1 MVDELNNDQSTQQKI
16 LAAEKAVFIEQGL
29 AGARMQ
35 DIADR
40 AGINKALLHYYFRS
54 KEKLFDMVFAEA
66 AAKFLPRMSVLF
78 EPDVPLF
85 DKIRIFIDNYMT
97 LLMENP
103 FIPIFVLN
111 EVNKNPA
118 EIISKIWGGR
128 MPPIAEF
135 GLQIQREADAGRI
148 KPIKPVHLMLNMI
161 SMCVFPFIGRPI
173 VSTVF
178 NVDEAG
184 FSALLEERKTQVAD
198 FVIEAIRP

>member
-1 MVDELNNDQSTQQKI
+1 MVDELSEDQTTEQKI
-16 LAAEKAVFIEQGL
+16 LAAAKAVFIEQGL

-35 DIADR
+35 DIADK

-66 AAKFLPRMSVLF
+66 AAKFMPRMNVLF

-85 DKIRIFIDNYMT
+85 EKIRAFIDNYMT

-118 EIISKIWGGR
+118 EIIMKIWGGR

-135 GLQIQREADAGRI
+135 AVQIQREVDAGRI
-148 KPIKPVHLMLNMI
+148 KPIQPIHLMLNMI

-173 VSTVF
+173 VTQVF
-178 NVDEAG
+178 NLGDNG
-184 FSALLEERKTQVAD
+184 FNDMIEERKQQVAD
-198 FVIEAIRP
+198 FVIDAIRP